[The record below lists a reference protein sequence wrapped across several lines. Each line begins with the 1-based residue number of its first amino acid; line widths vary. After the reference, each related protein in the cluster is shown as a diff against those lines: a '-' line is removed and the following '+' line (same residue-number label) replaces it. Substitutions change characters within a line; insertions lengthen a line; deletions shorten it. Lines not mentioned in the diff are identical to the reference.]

1 MISLPFSSSVEFSS
15 QWRVG
20 GVLCLSF
27 SRPNVIPS
35 VAEEGDFDNVTNLVS
50 AAAAAHTA
58 QVEFDGDDES

>member
-20 GVLCLSF
+20 GVLCLSS
-27 SRPNVIPS
+27 SRPNAIPS

-50 AAAAAHTA
+50 AAAAHTA